1 MPITVPS
8 WPSSVLTP
16 MPSFTLPSPKFSARG
31 MSLGDSTIE
40 ASRALKE
47 LELWH
52 ARDTPSDMLSGG
64 MKLNETKKIAIKAAD
79 AYGEKQDELIV
90 DIPAENFGEGNVKEG
105 MGVRTEDGHEGTVIG
120 IGEKTIKVDFNPQLS
135 GKDLNFEI
143 KVAKIKKHA

>member
-1 MPITVPS
+1 MPEANEQIVE
-8 WPSSVLTP
+8 
-16 MPSFTLPSPKFSARG
+16 K
-31 MSLGDSTIE
+31 GDSIE
-40 ASRALKE
+40 VFYTGTLDDGTVFDSNVGKE
-47 LELWH
+47 PLAFTVGSGELIKGF
-52 ARDTPSDMLSGG
+52 DEGVIG